1 MRVNLIY
8 NPVPQCFQ
16 PCLVSQFTYCFVFVH
31 GRNVQEEFKMVGD
44 VFQRVRVQA
53 LVSLHDFQTTL
64 HDALQRS
71 HVRLVQGDRVVV
83 TLDGLGIL
91 ALNSSAQPL
100 SAQERV
106 ALLQTGRRAA
116 RGINFKCHKHFR
128 YRISQTCSDGSDPPS

>member
-1 MRVNLIY
+1 
-8 NPVPQCFQ
+8 
-16 PCLVSQFTYCFVFVH
+16 
-31 GRNVQEEFKMVGD
+31 MVGD

-106 ALLQTGRRAA
+106 ALLQTG
-116 RGINFKCHKHFR
+116 
-128 YRISQTCSDGSDPPS
+128 